1 MALHYSLNWV
11 GENDD
16 GLQVAIIIPAEFD

>member
-16 GLQVAIIIPAEFD
+16 GLQVAIIPDEFD